1 MEENDLIQQNK
12 FMNKVML
19 STFTVLLVLL
29 ALIGLLNWDFSRY
42 GRLGKS
48 PEAR

>member
-29 ALIGLLNWDFSRY
+29 ALIGLLN
-42 GRLGKS
+42 
-48 PEAR
+48 